1 MKWKT
6 IEQTVWE
13 RLAEEKRPIVLYGM
27 GDGADKILRQFARFG
42 IEASGVFA
50 SDEFV
55 RGHSF
60 AGFPV
65 QTLAQTVETFG
76 EDLVIVLSF
85 ASQRPEVLEKIYQL
99 DARFDLVAPDVP
111 VAGDGLF
118 DRAFAGAHTAEL
130 DTVAELLAD
139 ARSRQVLDAMLC
151 FKLTGKIQYLRDGEN
166 DKVEA
171 FTNILKPRED
181 EHFVDLGAYNG
192 DTIRELLSYTQG
204 RFSSITALEPDRRNY
219 RKLKAFTDDLAGP
232 VHLEQAGAWEQDCVL
247 TFAAKAGRNSRLSD
261 KGVETTMRAVDCVLQ
276 GDPCT
281 LLKMDVEGAEREA
294 LAGAAQT
301 IARWKPRLNI
311 ACYHRNEDL
320 FALPLQVHALCPD
333 YALYLRHH
341 PYVPAWDVN
350 LYARPKNEIGAGNP

>member
-65 QTLAQTVETFG
+65 RTLAQTVETFG

-118 DRAFAGAHTAEL
+118 DRAFADAHTAEL
-130 DTVAELLAD
+130 DAVAELLAD

-171 FTNILKPRED
+171 FTNILKPHKE

-192 DTIRELLSYTQG
+192 DTIRELLSYTQE

-232 VHLEQAGAWEQDCVL
+232 VHLEQAGAWEKDCVL

-276 GDPCT
+276 GAPCT

-350 LYARPKNEIGAGNP
+350 LYAQPKNEIGAGNP

>member
-65 QTLAQTVETFG
+65 RTLAQTIETFG

-118 DRAFAGAHTAEL
+118 DRAFADAHAAEL
-130 DTVAELLAD
+130 DAVAELLAD

-151 FKLTGKIQYLRDGEN
+151 FKLTGKVQYLRDGEN

-171 FTNILKPRED
+171 FTNILKPHKE

-204 RFSSITALEPDRRNY
+204 HFSSITALEPDRRNY

-232 VHLEQAGAWEQDCVL
+232 VHLEQAGAWEKDCVL

-276 GDPCT
+276 GAPCT

-311 ACYHRNEDL
+311 ACYHRNEDM